1 MSNTLQP
8 YGLGPARLL
17 YPWDTPGKNIGVG
30 CHALLQG
37 TLLTQGSNLPLFCLL
52 HWQVGSLPLAPPGK
66 LLFPYAQELI
76 SIGPNAWENPLQIS
90 ASLLSSSFPLSL
102 SVFPLSISPVN
113 GGHLGLSNLF
123 SNQRNSRLY
132 LISHPWA
139 VTCKLSRW

>member
-8 YGLGPARLL
+8 YVLGPARLL

-76 SIGPNAWENPLQIS
+76 SIGPNA
-90 ASLLSSSFPLSL
+90 
-102 SVFPLSISPVN
+102 
-113 GGHLGLSNLF
+113 
-123 SNQRNSRLY
+123 
-132 LISHPWA
+132 
-139 VTCKLSRW
+139 